1 MASAG
6 LMLLPS
12 SAAVSNSAPTEAT
25 FVQKSTSSTRQLTQF
40 NGFRGTSEFCTV
52 CTRLKSA
59 SSLAVSSGF
68 NSSLRASADD
78 NAPSVGR
85 RELLSAVTGLSL
97 GAIVGGSLITGD
109 AKAEIEL
116 ADWERIPLPVDKGVV
131 LLDLAFVPDEPDH
144 GFLLGTRQTLLET
157 KDGGKSWVPRSIPTG
172 PDEEFNYRLTSVSFL
187 GKEGWISGK
196 PAILLHTTN
205 AGESWERVPLSPRLP
220 GNPVIVKATAE
231 NSSEMVTDEG
241 AIYVTSNAGRN
252 WRAAVEETLSATLN
266 RGSSSQI
273 SGASYYTGTLGSIT
287 RSSDGTYVGVSS
299 RGNFYVTWE
308 PGQRNWQPHNRTS
321 ARRIQNMGFRADG
334 GLWLVVRGGGLF
346 FSKGSGVTE
355 EEDPDFVEAKITSRG
370 FGILDVGYRTKDEA
384 WASGGSG
391 TLLRSL
397 DGGKTWVRDKAA
409 DNIGANLYSV
419 KFIDEKKGF
428 VIGNDGVLL
437 RYLG

>member
-6 LMLLPS
+6 LRLLPS
-12 SAAVSNSAPTEAT
+12 GTIVANSAPTSAIL
-25 FVQKSTSSTRQLTQF
+25 VQKTSSSSRQLTQF
-40 NGFRGTSEFCTV
+40 NGFKGTSDFCAA
-52 CTRLKSA
+52 CALPKS
-59 SSLAVSSGF
+59 SSAVAVPNGF
-68 NSSLRASADD
+68 QGVRASAEDK
-78 NAPSVGR
+78 ACIGR
-85 RELLSAVTGLSL
+85 RELLSAATGLSL
-97 GAIVGGSLITGD
+97 GGIVGGALITGE
-109 AKAEIEL
+109 AKAEAEL
-116 ADWERIPLPVDKGVV
+116 ADWERIPLPVEKGVV

-157 KDGGKSWVPRSIPTG
+157 KDGGKTWIPRSIPTG
-172 PDEEFNYRLTSVSFL
+172 PDEEFNYRLNSVSFL

-205 AGESWERVPLSPRLP
+205 GGESWERVPLSPRLP
-220 GNPVIVKATAE
+220 GNPVIVKATGE
-231 NSSEMVTDEG
+231 NSAEMVTDEG
-241 AIYVTSNAGRN
+241 AIYVTSNSGRN

-273 SGASYYTGTLGSIT
+273 SGASYYTGTLGSIN

-346 FSKGSGVTE
+346 FSKGTGIGE
-355 EEDPDFVEAKITSRG
+355 DEGEDPDFEEAKITSRG

-384 WASGGSG
+384 WATGGSG

-397 DGGKTWVRDKAA
+397 DGGKSWVRDKAA